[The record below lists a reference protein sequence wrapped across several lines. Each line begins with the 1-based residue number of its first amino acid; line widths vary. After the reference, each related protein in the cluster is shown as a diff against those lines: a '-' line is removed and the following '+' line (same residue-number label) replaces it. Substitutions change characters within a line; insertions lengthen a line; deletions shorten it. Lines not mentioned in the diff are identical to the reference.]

1 MPNDY
6 LIGTG
11 IYDVTGPAAEL
22 GMMGMASI
30 EQKTEGIQSRLFAR
44 AFIVCDSTSN
54 KRVVIFICRYLVLHT
69 SSKNG
74 SCKKTQKHL
83 WK

>member
-30 EQKTEGIQSRLFAR
+30 EQKTEGIHSRLFAR
-44 AFIVCDSTSN
+44 AFIVCDQIY
-54 KRVVIFICRYLVLHT
+54 K
-69 SSKNG
+69 
-74 SCKKTQKHL
+74 
-83 WK
+83 